1 VAADRAS
8 VPEVLSI
15 LIEGGMAGLPAA
27 ISVRSLGG
35 AVSRVPG
42 HATAFAHRRAEL
54 MIMTT
59 SAGPAPV
66 LAAGH
71 PALDALWRRLTPHVS
86 GLYANFLA
94 TATAADVAAIY
105 PAETYERLAA
115 VKRRYDPGNLFAAN
129 HNIRPQ
135 QD

>member
-1 VAADRAS
+1 
-8 VPEVLSI
+8 
-15 LIEGGMAGLPAA
+15 M
-27 ISVRSLGG
+27 
-35 AVSRVPG
+35 SRVPG
-42 HATAFAHRRAEL
+42 PATAFAHRRAEL

-59 SAGPAPV
+59 SAGPAPA
-66 LAAGH
+66 LAAGG

-115 VKRRYDPGNLFAAN
+115 VKRRYDPSNLFAGN
-129 HNIRPQ
+129 HNIQPRPY
-135 QD
+135 